1 MHTLHGTVSESKFG
15 IWGASFRSEISLFLE
30 NIEQYQD
37 NCKWSLDISGIGV
50 AHTAMV
56 HPSPHPGWFMEQA
69 LLSWMQTPECCE
81 RSFY

>member
-15 IWGASFRSEISLFLE
+15 IWGASFCSEISLFLE

-37 NCKWSLDISGIGV
+37 NCKWSVDVSDVGV

-81 RSFY
+81 PSFY